1 MSNVQQEDE
10 MMENNNINAGIDGQ
24 TSNGTPKKVDNDKL
38 RILISDD
45 SRLLRKKLRE
55 ELENLNCEVTEAA
68 NGKEAIMKDLEKEPD
83 GVILDI
89 VMPEVGGIEALQVIR
104 EVSPDVPVVMLSS
117 AGTPQKLMQT
127 LKMGAIDFIQKPYT
141 HEQIV
146 KAIESIKRAKA
157 KRAKQKAAEQSQAIS
172 ETENNLVNVKE

>member
-1 MSNVQQEDE
+1 MSDTNSGEE
-10 MMENNNINAGIDGQ
+10 
-24 TSNGTPKKVDNDKL
+24 KKL
-38 RILISDD
+38 RLLITDD

-55 ELENLNCEVTEAA
+55 ELENLNCEVMEAS
-68 NGKEAIMKDLEKEPD
+68 NGREAIEIDMANELD

-104 EVSPDVPVVMLSS
+104 EVSPDVPIVMLSS

-141 HEQIV
+141 KEQIARAV
-146 KAIESIKRAKA
+146 KAIRRAREKNL
-157 KRAKQKAAEQSQAIS
+157 KKAAESGSQS
-172 ETENNLVNVKE
+172 

>member
-1 MSNVQQEDE
+1 
-10 MMENNNINAGIDGQ
+10 MENNIVNSNVGGQ
-24 TSNGTPKKVDNDKL
+24 TSNGTPTKVDNDKL

-55 ELENLNCEVTEAA
+55 ELEKLNCEVTEAA
-68 NGKEAIMKDLEKEPD
+68 NGKEAIMKDLEDEPD

-104 EVSPDVPVVMLSS
+104 EVSPDVPIVMLSS

-141 HEQIV
+141 REQIV
-146 KAIESIKRAKA
+146 KAVEAIRRAKI
-157 KRAKQKAAEQSQAIS
+157 KNQKQKAKEQKLSEFDDNEAEI
-172 ETENNLVNVKE
+172 KESV

>member
-1 MSNVQQEDE
+1 MDDIKN
-10 MMENNNINAGIDGQ
+10 GGQ
-24 TSNGTPKKVDNDKL
+24 VSAGTPADSEEKKL
-38 RILISDD
+38 RLLITDD

-55 ELENLNCEVTEAA
+55 ELESLGCEVLEAS
-68 NGKEAIMKDLEKEPD
+68 NGKEAIEMDLAHEPD

-104 EVSPDVPVVMLSS
+104 EVSPNVPIVMLSS

-141 HEQIV
+141 KEQIV
-146 KAIESIKRAKA
+146 RAVKAIRRAREKYL
-157 KRAKQKAAEQSQAIS
+157 KKAAEEAGSNA
-172 ETENNLVNVKE
+172 

>member
-1 MSNVQQEDE
+1 MD
-10 MMENNNINAGIDGQ
+10 NINNRGINGQ
-24 TSNGTPKKVDNDKL
+24 TSNGTPIKSDNEKL
-38 RILISDD
+38 RLLISDD

-55 ELENLNCEVTEAA
+55 ELEKLGCEVVEAA
-68 NGKEAIMKDLEKEPD
+68 NGKEAIMRDLEEEPD

-104 EVSPDVPVVMLSS
+104 EVSPNVPIVMLSS

-141 HEQIV
+141 KEQIARAV
-146 KAIESIKRAKA
+146 DAIRRAKA
-157 KRAKQKAAEQSQAIS
+157 KRLKKQAEEAKKMAEAEFDSGFEGQ
-172 ETENNLVNVKE
+172 